1 MLDLLVIGAGLA
13 GLQAA
18 ITAAQA
24 GARVRLIAKGLS
36 ATHWAAGTVDVLGYA
51 PAAEGAAPALVQ
63 RPLDAIAGVPAPHPY
78 SLLGREGVASAL
90 DSFVALTHEL
100 GVPYE
105 GSANG
110 GNLLLPSPVGAP
122 RPAFLAPRAQ
132 RGGDLSRPEPML
144 IVGFQGMRDFYPE
157 LIAANLN
164 KQGFA
169 ARAAFLP
176 LSLLNSQHDRNSVQ
190 LAHGLDN
197 PRVTAKLAA
206 ELKRLLKPGER
217 IGLPAILGLANHLGV
232 LDDLRTQTGA
242 VIFEI
247 PTLPPSVPGIRLHAA
262 LRKHVEALGVRVEIG
277 MEGIGFHAEGDA
289 EGDAGNIQ
297 WVETST
303 SARPLKHRAAKY
315 LLATGGI
322 LGGGFNSNH
331 LGRVWE
337 VIFDLPLTVPQ
348 QRHQWFQ
355 SQFLDPQGHPV
366 FRGGVAVNGDWQPLK
381 GDGTPVY
388 RNLWAAGGLLAGG
401 DYIQERSL
409 EGVAI
414 ASGRAAAT
422 RLLQA
427 A

>member
-18 ITAAQA
+18 YTAARA

-63 RPLDAIAGVPAPHPY
+63 RPLAAIASLTAPHPY
-78 SLLGREGVASAL
+78 GLLGREQVAGAL
-90 DSFVALTHEL
+90 EAFTDLAREV

-110 GNLLLPSPVGAP
+110 DNLLLPSPVGAP

-132 RGGDLSRPEPML
+132 RDGDLSRAEPLL

-176 LSLLNSQHDRNSVQ
+176 LSLLTAQHDRNTVQ
-190 LAHGLDN
+190 LALGLDDSLLSA
-197 PRVTAKLAA
+197 RLGG
-206 ELKRLLKPGER
+206 ELKRLVKPGER
-217 IGLPAILGLANHLGV
+217 IGLPAILGMVNHQRV
-232 LDDLRTQTGA
+232 LNDLRMQTGA
-242 VIFEI
+242 IVFEI

-262 LRKHVEALGVRVEIG
+262 LRKQVEALGVRVEIG
-277 MEGIGFHAEGDA
+277 MEGIGFHAEGDV
-289 EGDAGNIQ
+289 IQ

-303 SARPLKHRAAKY
+303 SSRPLKHRATKF

-322 LGGGFNSNH
+322 LGGGFNSDH
-331 LGRVWE
+331 HGRVWE
-337 VIFDLPLTVPQ
+337 VIFNLPLTAPQ

-355 SQFLDPQGHPV
+355 SQFMDPQGHPV
-366 FRGGVAVNGDWQPLK
+366 FRGGVAVNRDWQPVNA
-381 GDGTPVY
+381 DGALVY

-409 EGVAI
+409 EGVAL
-414 ASGRAAAT
+414 ASGRAAAQQ
-422 RLLQA
+422 LMQA

>member
-18 ITAAQA
+18 VSAAQA

-51 PAAEGAAPALVQ
+51 PPTEGAAPELVQ
-63 RPLDAIAGVPAPHPY
+63 RPLDSIAALPADHPY
-78 SLLGREGVASAL
+78 GMLGREGVASAL
-90 DSFVALTHEL
+90 ETFTALTREL

-110 GNLLLPSPVGAP
+110 DNLLLPSPVGAP
-122 RPAFLAPRAQ
+122 RPAFLAPRGQ

-144 IVGFQGMRDFYPE
+144 MVGFQGMRDFYPE
-157 LIAANLN
+157 LIATNLS

-176 LSLLNSQHDRNSVQ
+176 LSLLTTQHDRNTVQ
-190 LAHGLDN
+190 LAYGLDDSL
-197 PRVTAKLAA
+197 VTARLGK
-206 ELKRLLKPGER
+206 ELKRLVKPGER
-217 IGLPAILGLANHLGV
+217 IGLPAILGVVNHQRV

-242 VIFEI
+242 AVFEI
-247 PTLPPSVPGIRLHAA
+247 PTLPPSVPGFRLHAA

-277 MEGIGFHAEGDA
+277 MEGIGFHAQGD
-289 EGDAGNIQ
+289 EIQ

-322 LGGGFNSNH
+322 LGGGFNSDH

-337 VIFDLPLTVPQ
+337 VIFNLPLTVPQ

-355 SQFLDPQGHPV
+355 SQFMDPQGHPV
-366 FRGGVAVNGDWQPLK
+366 FRGGVAVNGDWQPRQA
-381 GDGTPVY
+381 DGAPVY
-388 RNLWAAGGLLAGG
+388 RNLWTAGGLLAGG

-409 EGVAI
+409 EGVAL
-414 ASGRAAAT
+414 ASGRAAAQ
-422 RLLQA
+422 RLMQA

>member
-18 ITAAQA
+18 VTAAQA

-51 PAAEGAAPALVQ
+51 PATEGAAPELVQ
-63 RPLDAIAGVPAPHPY
+63 RPLDAIAALPTAHPY
-78 SLLGREGVASAL
+78 GLLGREGVASAL
-90 DSFVALTHEL
+90 ESFAALTREL
-100 GVPYE
+100 GLLYE
-105 GSANG
+105 GSASG
-110 GNLLLPSPVGAP
+110 DNLLLPSPVGAA
-122 RPAFLAPRAQ
+122 RPAFLAPRGQ

-157 LIAANLN
+157 LIAANLS

-176 LSLLNSQHDRNSVQ
+176 LSLLTTQSDRNTVQ
-190 LAHGLDN
+190 LAYGLDDSL
-197 PRVTAKLAA
+197 VAA
-206 ELKRLLKPGER
+206 RLGGELKRLVKPGER
-217 IGLPAILGLANHLGV
+217 IGLPAILGVVNHQRV

-242 VIFEI
+242 VVFEI
-247 PTLPPSVPGIRLHAA
+247 PTLPPSVPGFRLHAA

-289 EGDAGNIQ
+289 IQ

-322 LGGGFNSNH
+322 LGGGFNSDH

-337 VIFDLPLTVPQ
+337 VIFNLPLTVPQ

-355 SQFLDPQGHPV
+355 PQFMDPQGHPV
-366 FRGGVAVNGDWQPLK
+366 FRGGVAVNGDWQPRQA
-381 GDGTPVY
+381 DGIPVY
-388 RNLWAAGGLLAGG
+388 RNLWAAGGVLAGG

-409 EGVAI
+409 EGVAL
-414 ASGRAAAT
+414 ASGRAAAQ
-422 RLLQA
+422 RLMQA
-427 A
+427 T